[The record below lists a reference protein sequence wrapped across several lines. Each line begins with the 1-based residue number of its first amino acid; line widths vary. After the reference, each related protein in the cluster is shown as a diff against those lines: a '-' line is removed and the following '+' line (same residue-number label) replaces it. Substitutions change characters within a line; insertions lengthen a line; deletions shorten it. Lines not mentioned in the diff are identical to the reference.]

1 MQVNHYK
8 ELDWYGY
15 KMKPFILKTGCII
28 NLSMNTW
35 ENKYKLSGENYGPE
49 IKINSVGLDK
59 VPDFVQAQLHLLL
72 KIHKKQLSIF

>member
-1 MQVNHYK
+1 
-8 ELDWYGY
+8 
-15 KMKPFILKTGCII
+15 
-28 NLSMNTW
+28 MNTW
-35 ENKYKLSGENYGPE
+35 GNKYKLSGENYGPE